1 MIYTVTL
8 NPALD
13 YIMHV
18 EHFEKNRINKTS
30 SELLLPGGKGINVS
44 IVLHNLGMSSTAL
57 GFIAGFTG
65 QEIRRKLQVLGVT
78 DDFIELPDGHSR
90 INMKICSHEETE
102 LNGMG
107 PVIDE
112 ASLLKLYT
120 QLDRLV
126 TGDVLVLAGSIPAS
140 LPDSI
145 YQDIMK
151 RVEAKGVM
159 TIVDARKDLL
169 ENVLE
174 LRPFLIK
181 PNNFELA
188 ELFGLEE
195 LWDKQEV
202 LRYAKKLQERGARNV
217 LVSMAGAGAVLAAE
231 DGNTYESPAPDGTV
245 INSVGAGDS
254 MVAGFLYGLLT
265 TESFEQAFYTGLACG
280 SASAFSEQLATKDA
294 VDAILKHLI

>member
-65 QEIRRKLQVLGVT
+65 QEIRRKLQGLGVT

-107 PVIDE
+107 PIIDE
-112 ASLLKLYT
+112 VSLLKLYT

-217 LVSMAGAGAVLAAE
+217 LVSMAGAGAVLVAE

>member
-65 QEIRRKLQVLGVT
+65 QEIRRKLQGLGVT

-107 PVIDE
+107 PIIDE
-112 ASLLKLYT
+112 TSLLKLYT

-140 LPDSI
+140 LPDNI

-202 LRYAKKLQERGARNV
+202 LRYAKELQERGARNV
-217 LVSMAGAGAVLAAE
+217 LVSMAGAGAVLVAE
-231 DGNTYESPAPDGTV
+231 DGSTYESPAPDGTV

>member
-65 QEIRRKLQVLGVT
+65 QEIRRKLQGLGVT

-107 PVIDE
+107 PIIDE

-140 LPDSI
+140 LPDNI

-202 LRYAKKLQERGARNV
+202 LRYAKELQERGARNV

-231 DGNTYESPAPDGTV
+231 DGSTYESPAPDGTV
-245 INSVGAGDS
+245 FNSVGAGDS

>member
-65 QEIRRKLQVLGVT
+65 QEIRRKLQGLGVT

-107 PVIDE
+107 PIIDE
-112 ASLLKLYT
+112 VSLLKLYT

-254 MVAGFLYGLLT
+254 MVAGFLYGMLT

>member
-65 QEIRRKLQVLGVT
+65 QEIRRKLQGLGVT

-107 PVIDE
+107 PIIDE

-140 LPDSI
+140 LPDNI

-202 LRYAKKLQERGARNV
+202 LRYAKELQERGARNV

-231 DGNTYESPAPDGTV
+231 DGSTYESPAPDGTV

>member
-44 IVLHNLGMSSTAL
+44 IVLHNLGMSSIAL

-65 QEIRRKLQVLGVT
+65 QEIRRKLQGLGVT

-107 PVIDE
+107 PIIDE
-112 ASLLKLYT
+112 VSLLKLYT

-151 RVEAKGVM
+151 RVETKGVM

-195 LWDKQEV
+195 LWDKQAV

>member
-65 QEIRRKLQVLGVT
+65 QEIRRKLQGLGVT
-78 DDFIELPDGHSR
+78 DNFIELPDGHSR

-107 PVIDE
+107 PIIDE

-140 LPDSI
+140 LPDNI

-202 LRYAKKLQERGARNV
+202 LRYAKELQERGARNV

-231 DGNTYESPAPDGTV
+231 DGSTYESPAPDGTV

>member
-65 QEIRRKLQVLGVT
+65 QEIRRKLQGLGVM

-107 PVIDE
+107 PIIDE

-120 QLDRLV
+120 QLNRLV

-140 LPDSI
+140 LPDNI

-151 RVEAKGVM
+151 RVEA
-159 TIVDARKDLL
+159 
-169 ENVLE
+169 
-174 LRPFLIK
+174 
-181 PNNFELA
+181 
-188 ELFGLEE
+188 
-195 LWDKQEV
+195 
-202 LRYAKKLQERGARNV
+202 
-217 LVSMAGAGAVLAAE
+217 
-231 DGNTYESPAPDGTV
+231 
-245 INSVGAGDS
+245 
-254 MVAGFLYGLLT
+254 
-265 TESFEQAFYTGLACG
+265 
-280 SASAFSEQLATKDA
+280 
-294 VDAILKHLI
+294 

>member
-8 NPALD
+8 NPSLD

-65 QEIRRKLQVLGVT
+65 QEIRRKLQGLGVT

-107 PVIDE
+107 PIIDE

-140 LPDSI
+140 LPDNI

-202 LRYAKKLQERGARNV
+202 LRYAKELQERGARNV

-231 DGNTYESPAPDGTV
+231 DGSTYESPAPDGTV

>member
-65 QEIRRKLQVLGVT
+65 QEIRRKLQGLGVT

-107 PVIDE
+107 PIIDE

-140 LPDSI
+140 LPDNI

-202 LRYAKKLQERGARNV
+202 LRYAKELQERGARNV

-231 DGNTYESPAPDGTV
+231 DGSTYERPAPDGTV

>member
-8 NPALD
+8 NPTLD

-65 QEIRRKLQVLGVT
+65 QEIRRKLQGLGVM

-107 PVIDE
+107 PIIDE

-140 LPDSI
+140 LPDNI

-202 LRYAKKLQERGARNV
+202 LRYAKELQERGARNV

-231 DGNTYESPAPDGTV
+231 DGSTYESPAPDGTV

>member
-65 QEIRRKLQVLGVT
+65 QEIRRKLQGLGVT

-107 PVIDE
+107 PIIDE
-112 ASLLKLYT
+112 SSLLKLYT

-140 LPDSI
+140 LPDNI

-202 LRYAKKLQERGARNV
+202 LRYAKELQERGARNV

-231 DGNTYESPAPDGTV
+231 DGSTYESPAPDGTV

>member
-65 QEIRRKLQVLGVT
+65 QEIRRKLQGLGVT

-107 PVIDE
+107 PIIDE

-126 TGDVLVLAGSIPAS
+126 TRDVLVLAGSIPAS
-140 LPDSI
+140 LPDNI

-202 LRYAKKLQERGARNV
+202 LRYAKELQERGARNV

-231 DGNTYESPAPDGTV
+231 DGSTYESPAPDGTV

>member
-65 QEIRRKLQVLGVT
+65 QEIRRKLQGLGVT

-107 PVIDE
+107 PIIDE
-112 ASLLKLYT
+112 VSLLKLYT

-231 DGNTYESPAPDGTV
+231 DGSTYESPAPDGTV

>member
-65 QEIRRKLQVLGVT
+65 QEIRRKLQGLGVT

-107 PVIDE
+107 PIIDE
-112 ASLLKLYT
+112 VSLLKLYT

-195 LWDKQEV
+195 LWDKQAV

>member
-1 MIYTVTL
+1 
-8 NPALD
+8 
-13 YIMHV
+13 MHV

-65 QEIRRKLQVLGVT
+65 QEIRRKLQGLGVT

-107 PVIDE
+107 PIIDE

-140 LPDSI
+140 LPDNI

-195 LWDKQEV
+195 LWDKQAV
-202 LRYAKKLQERGARNV
+202 LRYAKELQERGARNV

-231 DGNTYESPAPDGTV
+231 DGSTYESPAPDGTV

>member
-65 QEIRRKLQVLGVT
+65 QEIRRKLQGLGVT

-107 PVIDE
+107 PIIDE

-120 QLDRLV
+120 QLDQLV

-140 LPDSI
+140 LPDNI

-195 LWDKQEV
+195 LWNKQEV
-202 LRYAKKLQERGARNV
+202 LRYAKELQERGARNV

-231 DGNTYESPAPDGTV
+231 DGSTYESPAPDGTV

>member
-65 QEIRRKLQVLGVT
+65 QEIRRKLQGLGVT

-107 PVIDE
+107 PIIDE

-140 LPDSI
+140 LPDNI

-202 LRYAKKLQERGARNV
+202 LRYAKELQERGARNV

-231 DGNTYESPAPDGTV
+231 DGSTYESPAPDGTV
-245 INSVGAGDS
+245 INSIGAGDS

>member
-65 QEIRRKLQVLGVT
+65 QEIRRKLQGLGVT

-107 PVIDE
+107 PIIDE
-112 ASLLKLYT
+112 TSLLKLYT

-202 LRYAKKLQERGARNV
+202 LRYAKELQERGARNV

-231 DGNTYESPAPDGTV
+231 DGSTYESPAPDGTV

>member
-65 QEIRRKLQVLGVT
+65 QEIRRKLQGLDVT

-107 PVIDE
+107 PIIDE
-112 ASLLKLYT
+112 VSLLKLYT

>member
-65 QEIRRKLQVLGVT
+65 QEIRRKLQGLGVT

-107 PVIDE
+107 PIIDE
-112 ASLLKLYT
+112 VSLLKLYT

-126 TGDVLVLAGSIPAS
+126 TGNVLVLAGSIPAS

-202 LRYAKKLQERGARNV
+202 LRYAKELQERGARNV

-231 DGNTYESPAPDGTV
+231 DGSTYESPAPDGTV

-265 TESFEQAFYTGLACG
+265 SESFEQAFYTGLACG

>member
-65 QEIRRKLQVLGVT
+65 QEIRRKLQVLSVT

-265 TESFEQAFYTGLACG
+265 MESFEQAFYTGLACG

>member
-44 IVLHNLGMSSTAL
+44 IVLHNLGMGSTAL

-65 QEIRRKLQVLGVT
+65 QEIRRKLQGLGVT

-107 PVIDE
+107 PIIDE

-120 QLDRLV
+120 QLNRLV

-140 LPDSI
+140 LPDNI

-202 LRYAKKLQERGARNV
+202 LRYAKELQERGARNV

-231 DGNTYESPAPDGTV
+231 DGSTYESPAPDGTV

>member
-65 QEIRRKLQVLGVT
+65 QEIRRKLQGLGVT

-107 PVIDE
+107 PIIDE
-112 ASLLKLYT
+112 VSLLKLYT

-140 LPDSI
+140 LPNSI

-151 RVEAKGVM
+151 RIEAKGVM

-231 DGNTYESPAPDGTV
+231 DGDTYESPAPDGTV

>member
-65 QEIRRKLQVLGVT
+65 QEIRRKLQGLGVT

-107 PVIDE
+107 PIIDE
-112 ASLLKLYT
+112 VSLLKLYT
-120 QLDRLV
+120 QLERLV

>member
-151 RVEAKGVM
+151 RIEAKGVM

-202 LRYAKKLQERGARNV
+202 LRYAKELQERGARNV

-231 DGNTYESPAPDGTV
+231 DGSTYESPAPDGTV

-265 TESFEQAFYTGLACG
+265 TESFEQAFYTGLTCG

>member
-44 IVLHNLGMSSTAL
+44 IVLHNLGMRSTAL

-65 QEIRRKLQVLGVT
+65 QEIRRKLQGLGVT

-107 PVIDE
+107 PIIDE

-140 LPDSI
+140 LPDNI

-202 LRYAKKLQERGARNV
+202 LRYAKELQERGARNV

-231 DGNTYESPAPDGTV
+231 DGSTYESPAPDGTV

>member
-18 EHFEKNRINKTS
+18 EHFEKNRINKNS
-30 SELLLPGGKGINVS
+30 FELLLPGGKGINVS

-65 QEIRRKLQVLGVT
+65 QEIRRKLQGLGVT

-107 PVIDE
+107 PIINEV
-112 ASLLKLYT
+112 SLLKLYT

>member
-65 QEIRRKLQVLGVT
+65 QEIRRKLQGLGVT

-107 PVIDE
+107 PIIDE

-140 LPDSI
+140 LPDNF

-202 LRYAKKLQERGARNV
+202 LRYAKELQERGARNV

-231 DGNTYESPAPDGTV
+231 DGSTYESPAPDGTV

>member
-65 QEIRRKLQVLGVT
+65 QEIRRKLQGLGVT

-107 PVIDE
+107 PIIDE
-112 ASLLKLYT
+112 VSLLKLYT

-140 LPDSI
+140 LPGSI

-294 VDAILKHLI
+294 VDEILKHLI

>member
-18 EHFEKNRINKTS
+18 EYFEKNRINKTS

-65 QEIRRKLQVLGVT
+65 QEIRRKLQGLGVT

-107 PVIDE
+107 PIIDE
-112 ASLLKLYT
+112 VSLLKLYT

-140 LPDSI
+140 LPDNI

>member
-65 QEIRRKLQVLGVT
+65 QEIRRKLQGLGVT

-90 INMKICSHEETE
+90 INMKICSQEETE
-102 LNGMG
+102 LHGMG
-107 PVIDE
+107 PIIDE
-112 ASLLKLYT
+112 ASLLTLYT
-120 QLDRLV
+120 QLNRLV

-140 LPDSI
+140 LPDNI

-202 LRYAKKLQERGARNV
+202 LRYAKELQERGARNV

-231 DGNTYESPAPDGTV
+231 DGSTYESPAPDGTV

>member
-65 QEIRRKLQVLGVT
+65 QEIRRKLQGLGVT

-107 PVIDE
+107 PIIDE
-112 ASLLKLYT
+112 GSLLKLYT

-140 LPDSI
+140 LPDNI

>member
-65 QEIRRKLQVLGVT
+65 QEIRRKLQGLGVT

-107 PVIDE
+107 PIIDE
-112 ASLLKLYT
+112 VSLLKLYT

-202 LRYAKKLQERGARNV
+202 LRYAKKMQERGARNV

>member
-65 QEIRRKLQVLGVT
+65 QEIRRKLQGLGVT

-107 PVIDE
+107 PIIDE
-112 ASLLKLYT
+112 VSLLKLYT
-120 QLDRLV
+120 QLDQLT
-126 TGDVLVLAGSIPAS
+126 TGDVLVLAGSIPVS

-202 LRYAKKLQERGARNV
+202 LRYAKELQERGARNV

-231 DGNTYESPAPDGTV
+231 DGSTYESPAPDGTV

>member
-65 QEIRRKLQVLGVT
+65 QEIRRKLQGLGVT

-107 PVIDE
+107 PIIDE
-112 ASLLKLYT
+112 TSLLKLYT

-140 LPDSI
+140 LPDNI

-202 LRYAKKLQERGARNV
+202 LRYAKELQERGARNV

-231 DGNTYESPAPDGTV
+231 DGSTYESPAPDGTV

>member
-202 LRYAKKLQERGARNV
+202 LRYAKELQERGARNV

>member
-65 QEIRRKLQVLGVT
+65 QEIRRKLQGLGVT

-90 INMKICSHEETE
+90 INMNICSHEETE

-107 PVIDE
+107 PIIDE

-140 LPDSI
+140 LPDNI
-145 YQDIMK
+145 YQDIIK

-202 LRYAKKLQERGARNV
+202 LRYAKELQERGARNV

-231 DGNTYESPAPDGTV
+231 DGSTYESPAPDGTV